1 MPRLVPMIFR
11 QVKESFIFSLSALH
25 GNLLRT
31 TLSLL
36 GVSVGIFSIIA
47 VFTLVDSLERSI
59 NKSLSFLGRTNVDIR
74 RFPFDFGP
82 DIPWWEYFNRP
93 FTNYEEFE
101 LLQEMTQ
108 EASGSTIFAIN
119 RITPKYGSNS
129 VAEIRLMGV
138 SCGHIDVYDDFESL
152 NGRHFTP
159 HECHSGRNVA
169 ILGHR
174 TRNELFGGTDPIGKS
189 IKIKGLKFVVI
200 GYMEE
205 QGAGLLGGTSQ
216 DENVYIP
223 FKSFTKFNYV
233 GKGGLEPLVT
243 IKGKESNLAG
253 LEFELKG
260 LLRQARGLKPMEKDN
275 FSIVRQEA
283 ILNSIGSFFQVL
295 SLGGWLIGGFSI
307 LIGGFGI
314 ANIMFV
320 SVKERTNLIGIQKA
334 LGAKD
339 YFILLQFLFEAI
351 LLSLAGGA
359 IGLLLVFL
367 LSLFDLGTL
376 ELILTTQNV
385 FTGLLI
391 AAFVGSLAGI
401 IPASVAAKMDP
412 VEAIR
417 TI

>member
-1 MPRLVPMIFR
+1 M
-11 QVKESFIFSLSALH
+11 
-25 GNLLRT
+25 
-31 TLSLL
+31 
-36 GVSVGIFSIIA
+36 
-47 VFTLVDSLERSI
+47 
-59 NKSLSFLGRTNVDIR
+59 
-74 RFPFDFGP
+74 
-82 DIPWWEYFNRP
+82 
-93 FTNYEEFE
+93 
-101 LLQEMTQ
+101 
-108 EASGSTIFAIN
+108 
-119 RITPKYGSNS
+119 
-129 VAEIRLMGV
+129 
-138 SCGHIDVYDDFESL
+138 
-152 NGRHFTP
+152 
-159 HECHSGRNVA
+159 A